1 MCTCLQWL
9 TKEGRIILDG
19 QQWQAGELVSYLLLV
34 SVTLFQF
41 LQLIT
46 QKYKNIEGC
55 REWQNEETCGDLT
68 CYLSLFGCCTHVACR
83 FLSSFC
89 RGRRLFLS
97 ELLVSQTLLFS
108 MFWMYRINYKQYQ
121 TISQWKPTDILKQNL
136 MIKVYNWWIKWTWFA
151 DMYMVWKMKM
161 CRSTCKFVRFT
172 FKILKVSQIIVKKE
186 VHKECVNY

>member
-1 MCTCLQWL
+1 MKKLVV
-9 TKEGRIILDG
+9 ILPAIFPFLAAAPTLPADF
-19 QQWQAGELVSYLLLV
+19 
-34 SVTLFQF
+34 SVVFVEAKTF
-41 LQLIT
+41 
-46 QKYKNIEGC
+46 
-55 REWQNEETCGDLT
+55 
-68 CYLSLFGCCTHVACR
+68 
-83 FLSSFC
+83 
-89 RGRRLFLS
+89 FLS
-97 ELLVSQTLLFS
+97 ELLVSQTLHFS
-108 MFWMYRINYKQYQ
+108 MFLMYRINYKKYQ